1 MELKVTKEKISSAE
15 VVFTDLNEQSV
26 ELDYILPDY
35 YPEIFKVLKCIAVPH
50 ITSFDVTGDKLS
62 YEMSVSI
69 RILYCAEDND
79 AVQII
84 EQKLNYFKKI
94 DLGRMCVNPSVSII
108 PQISFMNCRAVNQR
122 RIDVRGAVSTS
133 INVTDIVA
141 NEMISEADGGGVQLK
156 KVSLTYPSNHIRKQK
171 KISISDEFDL
181 GMSKPS
187 VLNIIRSDAV
197 ITSCDNKII
206 SNKLIVKGEI
216 CINMLYTYC
225 KENKSGIEA
234 MQFTLPFSQVIDM
247 EGIDDRFNCIL
258 DTEVISCDVYPRSD
272 GDGNSKNIEC
282 KADILISC
290 SAYRTSTAD
299 LAVDE
304 YSTLYKTED
313 KKANFIIEMPP
324 QQINSACVIK
334 NTLTS
339 AEGEIECVYDAWC
352 NIKTFNIQNDTESKQ
367 FIITG
372 VAEYYVI
379 GKNTEGSPIVYE
391 KEDNFTANIP
401 AENMCDNSRID
412 IKLVPISC
420 SYNLA
425 SDSSIEIKAELKLS
439 GNIVNVMNICG
450 ITEII
455 VSEDELLDKNQN
467 YALKIYYTNGDE
479 DLWEIAKKYGTSVSA
494 IIEENEIEDDTIIGS
509 GMLLIPIV

>member
-15 VVFTDLNEQSV
+15 VVFTDSNEQSV

-35 YPEIFKVLKCIAVPH
+35 FPEIFKILKCITIPR
-50 ITSFDVTGDKLS
+50 IISFDVSGDKLS

-79 AVQII
+79 AVQIV

-94 DLGRMCVNPSVSII
+94 DMGRMCTDPAVSII

-122 RIDVRGAVSTS
+122 RIDVRGAVSTLIS
-133 INVTDIVA
+133 VTDKVT
-141 NEMISEADGGGVQLK
+141 NEIISEADGGGVHLK
-156 KVSLTYPSNHIRKQK
+156 KISLTYPSNYIRKQK

-181 GMSKPS
+181 GVSKPS
-187 VLNIIRSDAV
+187 ILNIIRSDAV

-206 SNKLIVKGEI
+206 SNKLIVKGEA

-225 KENKSGIEA
+225 KENTSGIEA

-258 DTEVISCDVYPRSD
+258 DTEVILCDVYPRSD
-272 GDGNSKNIEC
+272 GDGNSKIIEC
-282 KADILISC
+282 KSDLLISC

-304 YSTLYKTED
+304 YSTSYKTDD
-313 KKANFIIEMPP
+313 KKTNFKIEMPP
-324 QQINSACVIK
+324 QQINSVCVIK

-339 AEGEIECVYDAWC
+339 SDGEIDCVYDAWC
-352 NIKTFNIQNDTESKQ
+352 NVKTFSVQNDTENKQ

-372 VAEYYVI
+372 IAEYYVI
-379 GKNTEGSPIVYE
+379 GRNTEGFPIVYE
-391 KEDNFTANIP
+391 KEDNFTSHIPTENIT
-401 AENMCDNSRID
+401 DNSRID
-412 IKLVPISC
+412 IKLIPTSC

-425 SDSSIEIKAELKLS
+425 SDSSIEIKAELKIY
-439 GNIVNVMNICG
+439 GNIVNVMTICG
-450 ITEII
+450 ITDII
-455 VSEDELLDKNQN
+455 VNEDEQQNKNQN

-479 DLWEIAKKYGTSVSA
+479 DLWEIAKKYCTSVSA
-494 IIEENEIEDDTIIGS
+494 IIEENEIEDDTITGS